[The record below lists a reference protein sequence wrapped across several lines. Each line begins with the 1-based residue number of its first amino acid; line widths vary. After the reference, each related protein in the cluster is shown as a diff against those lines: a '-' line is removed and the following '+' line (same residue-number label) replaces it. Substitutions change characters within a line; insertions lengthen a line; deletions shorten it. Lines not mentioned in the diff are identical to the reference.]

1 MTTLD
6 DLLIHKLF
14 SPLCGWAQHKLGISQ
29 WQLSIGCLNGAV
41 FFYIAAVALA
51 IAGKGMRDGI
61 FVDLLAALAWLLIM
75 DFVRR
80 VAYRQAASPIGV
92 QSARLGEWLFRLI
105 LVAVLP
111 LSIWK
116 IESSTNL
123 GYTLSLLFLVLHL
136 YFKASD
142 TPPPEHRGKF
152 AYSRG

>member
-1 MTTLD
+1 MTTFD

-14 SPLCGWAQHKLGISQ
+14 SPLCGWAQHRLGISQ
-29 WQLSIGCLNGAV
+29 WQLSIGCLNGSI
-41 FFYIAAVALA
+41 FFYIAAIALA

-80 VAYRQAASPIGV
+80 VAHRQAASPIGV
-92 QSARLGEWLFRLI
+92 QSARLGEWLFRLV

-116 IESSTNL
+116 IESVTNL

-136 YFKASD
+136 YFKA
-142 TPPPEHRGKF
+142 
-152 AYSRG
+152 

>member
-1 MTTLD
+1 MTTID

-29 WQLSIGCLNGAV
+29 WQLSIACLNAAI

-51 IAGKGMRDGI
+51 IAGKGLRDGI

-80 VAYRQAASPIGV
+80 IAYRQAASSMGV

-105 LVAVLP
+105 LVAALP
-111 LSIWK
+111 LSIAK
-116 IESSTNL
+116 IESSINF
-123 GYTLSLLFLVLHL
+123 GYSLSLLFLVAHL

-142 TPPPEHRGKF
+142 TPPPQRHRRL